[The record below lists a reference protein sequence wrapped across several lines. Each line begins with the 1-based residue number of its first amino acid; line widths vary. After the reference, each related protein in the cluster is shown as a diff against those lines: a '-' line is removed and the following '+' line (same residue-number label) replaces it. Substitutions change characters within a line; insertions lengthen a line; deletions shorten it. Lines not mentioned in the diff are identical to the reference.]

1 MAFCGKCGAK
11 MEEGVKF
18 CPICGE
24 STAPAETTAAPE
36 AVPAADTAQTIADK
50 TEALGD
56 KLSELNNTADT
67 TFAYNPQDVQSHKG
81 MAVLAYL
88 SWLVLIP
95 IFTARESPY
104 VRFHIN
110 QGLVLAIAEAI
121 WGICAAIAGE
131 LLWFLGFILD
141 LGSIAFL
148 VLAILGI
155 VNAAKGRAKELPVIG
170 RFRILK

>member
-1 MAFCGKCGAK
+1 MALCKNCGARIAD
-11 MEEGVKF
+11 EATV
-18 CPICGE
+18 CPSCGAPVT
-24 STAPAETTAAPE
+24 STAEDFFDR
-36 AVPAADTAQTIADK
+36 VKD
-50 TEALGD
+50 
-56 KLSELNNTADT
+56 LNNTADT